1 MFSKSII
8 ERLTCTLLM
17 AGFVVFVSHL
27 VALNAEPTSGQTE
40 VAESDS
46 VDAVAEEQSQESLK
60 KYFVVLFT
68 KGPAYVQGGPNPGMA
83 EHVKF
88 IKARYAESVVP
99 LAGLLFEGDEERPQ
113 VAGLLYIVRAG
124 SLKQARGI
132 AVQEPLVKHKVV
144 EIESIWQFMVGVGVG
159 RLD

>member
-8 ERLTCTLLM
+8 ERLTGTLLV

-27 VALNAEPTSGQTE
+27 VALNAEPTSGRTE

-46 VDAVAEEQSQESLK
+46 VDAVAEEQSQDSLK

-68 KGPAYVQGGPNPGMA
+68 KGPAFVEGGPNPGMA

-99 LAGLLFEGDEERPQ
+99 LAGALFEGDERSQ

-124 SLKQARGI
+124 SLQEARGI
-132 AVQEPLVKHKVV
+132 AVREPLVKHKVA
-144 EIESIWQFMVGVGVG
+144 EIESIWQFMIGVGVG

>member
-8 ERLTCTLLM
+8 ERLTGTLLV

-27 VALNAEPTSGQTE
+27 VALNAEPTSGRTE

-46 VDAVAEEQSQESLK
+46 VDAVAEEQSQDSLK

-68 KGPAYVQGGPNPGMA
+68 KGPAYVKGGPNPGMA

-99 LAGLLFEGDEERPQ
+99 LAGALFEGDERPQ

-124 SLKQARGI
+124 SLQEARGI
-132 AVQEPLVKHKVV
+132 AVQEPLVKHKVA

>member
-8 ERLTCTLLM
+8 ERLAGALLV
-17 AGFVVFVSHL
+17 AGFVVFVSQL
-27 VALNAEPTSGQTE
+27 VALNAETTSGRTE
-40 VAESDS
+40 AAESDS
-46 VDAVAEEQSQESLK
+46 VDAVVEEQPQDSLK

-68 KGPAYVQGGPNPGMA
+68 TGPAYVEGEPNPGMA

-99 LAGLLFEGDEERPQ
+99 LAGALLEGDERPQ

-124 SLKQARGI
+124 SLQEARGI
-132 AVQEPLVKHKVV
+132 AVQEPLVKHKVA